1 MRVLE
6 QKNHSRP
13 KTTGSC
19 AMNERSV
26 ERELEPYRFEIGP
39 HNKAL
44 SITFP
49 SLRLKYLITGVRE
62 KAFVRIGLPAI

>member
-6 QKNHSRP
+6 QKNHFRP
-13 KTTGSC
+13 KTTVSC

-44 SITFP
+44 SIAFP
-49 SLRLKYLITGVRE
+49 SL
-62 KAFVRIGLPAI
+62 